1 MVKKITDFL
10 SEKRG
15 GVDDSAIELIKG
27 QLRKDHALA
36 TEILGSN
43 PDIDSIDLGV
53 LRDVFAGNNGNPAL
67 FNKLTARIAM
77 TLITSPQF
85 KNPLDLFMG
94 DLQLGEDIQDIYVDM
109 VPGEAYDPNST
120 ELFEPK
126 RLNTE
131 EMIYRNKFNRKYS
144 VSVSQAQMLSAFRS
158 ENALSAYIAQV
169 ISRINV
175 SQQVEEFGQ
184 MLKVIMSAIVARE
197 GEEVGIEDGNK
208 EDFYKAL
215 TSEIKIASDN
225 LVYGSI
231 ANMNKVF
238 MTTPKE
244 DQILLISTRAYNEM
258 TSYTY
263 SGAFNLEQLQ
273 LDPELIRPVP
283 SLGVD
288 SEGNEV
294 LAVLADRKKWLFFR
308 TLDKIG
314 DAYNPDTL
322 EMKYIHHFWANFA
335 RSAFRN
341 MVVFV
346 KGDIDPDENT
356 IAFSSRAVML
366 GDYTDKNGDN
376 DLRDKVTLTF
386 KTSDYADPIA
396 RLTKLGAKIGVLG
409 ARNDAEAP
417 DISQYQFITGEETS
431 LNVNYL
437 NVKPDLAKGKVDVT
451 AQLPGTNTVA
461 TQMIGLFD
469 SDDNLIDQ
477 TSVVISS
484 Q

>member
-1 MVKKITDFL
+1 
-10 SEKRG
+10 
-15 GVDDSAIELIKG
+15 
-27 QLRKDHALA
+27 
-36 TEILGSN
+36 
-43 PDIDSIDLGV
+43 
-53 LRDVFAGNNGNPAL
+53 
-67 FNKLTARIAM
+67 
-77 TLITSPQF
+77 
-85 KNPLDLFMG
+85 
-94 DLQLGEDIQDIYVDM
+94 
-109 VPGEAYDPNST
+109 
-120 ELFEPK
+120 
-126 RLNTE
+126 
-131 EMIYRNKFNRKYS
+131 
-144 VSVSQAQMLSAFRS
+144 
-158 ENALSAYIAQV
+158 
-169 ISRINV
+169 
-175 SQQVEEFGQ
+175 
-184 MLKVIMSAIVARE
+184 
-197 GEEVGIEDGNK
+197 
-208 EDFYKAL
+208 
-215 TSEIKIASDN
+215 
-225 LVYGSI
+225 
-231 ANMNKVF
+231 

-417 DISQYQFITGEETS
+417 DISEYQFIKGEETS